1 MNNTTRKT
9 QYGIKID
16 FEKSHGS
23 YLYDKITNKEYL
35 DFFGMYATLAIG
47 YNHPIFNSEDFKSR
61 MLKIA
66 SCKIVN
72 NEILSDDAQSFDKS
86 FTEYVSING
95 KFSHFHYSCTGALA
109 IEAAVKTAIDYKG
122 YDNPKI
128 ISFGGSFHGINGYG
142 GVFTERI
149 GGPGKRL
156 KGFPAQ
162 FSSYNSSNSWKS
174 WFRRNNKWPKFN
186 NPVITYENGIP
197 KDNDDDV
204 RFVLKKVEDC
214 IKLNN
219 SQISGILVEPIQCT
233 FGDKYFSKTF
243 FIGLRKIA
251 DKYDIPLIFDEIQI
265 GFGGTGKVWYFE
277 HLPIEPDIVVFGKK
291 VQLAGIMV
299 KEKFAKIFSTPIRLE
314 VTWDSNIIDKLRGE
328 YIVKAYKEYNILDN
342 VNIMSTRLRKGLEK
356 TKNLKNIRNSGLLFA
371 FDFEDEDLR
380 NKFTKQLFENKMLCN
395 KSGNCTVR
403 FRPNLAISKSEI
415 DSAIE
420 IITKV
425 DNTL

>member
-23 YLYDKITNKEYL
+23 YLYDKTTKNEYL
-35 DFFGMYATLAIG
+35 DFFGMYATLALG
-47 YNHPIFNSEDFKSR
+47 YNHPIFDSSDFKNR
-61 MLKIA
+61 ILKIA

-72 NEILSDDAQSFDKS
+72 NEIYSDEAQSFDKI
-86 FTEYVSING
+86 FTDYVSQNG

-122 YDNPKI
+122 YSNPRI

-142 GVFTERI
+142 GFFTERI
-149 GGPGKRL
+149 GGPGERL
-156 KGFPAQ
+156 NGFPAQ
-162 FSSYNSSNSWKS
+162 LTSCNCQ
-174 WFRRNNKWPKFN
+174 WPKFD
-186 NPVITYENGIP
+186 NPVMTYENGVL
-197 KDNDDDV
+197 KDNDSEV
-204 RFVLKKVEDC
+204 QSVLKKVEDC
-214 IKLNN
+214 IIMEN

-233 FGDKYFSKTF
+233 FGDKYFSKSF

-277 HLPIEPDIVVFGKK
+277 HLPVEPDILVFGKK

-299 KEKFAKIFSTPIRLE
+299 KEKFAKIFSKPIRLE
-314 VTWDSNIIDKLRGE
+314 VTWDSNIIDMVRGE
-328 YIVKAYKEYNILDN
+328 FIVKAYKEFNILDN
-342 VNIMSTRLRKGLEK
+342 VNAMSIRLRKGLEE
-356 TKNLKNIRNSGLLFA
+356 TRNLKNIRNSGLLFG
-371 FDFEDEDLR
+371 FDFENETLR
-380 NKFTKQLFENKMLCN
+380 NKFTKQLYENKMLCN
-395 KSGNCTVR
+395 KSGNNTVR
-403 FRPNLAISKSEI
+403 FRPNLSVSSIEI
-415 DSAIE
+415 DKALE
-420 IITKV
+420 IIKKV

>member
-23 YLYDKITNKEYL
+23 YLFDKITNEEYL
-35 DFFGMYATLAIG
+35 DFFGMYATLALG
-47 YNHPIFNSEDFKSR
+47 YNHPIFESEDFKNR

-72 NEILSDDAQSFDKS
+72 NEILSDEAQSFDKS
-86 FTEYVSING
+86 FTEYVSLNG

-122 YDNPKI
+122 YENPRI

-142 GVFTERI
+142 GFFTERI
-149 GGPGKRL
+149 GGPGQRL
-156 KGFPAQ
+156 NGFPTQ
-162 FSSYNSSNSWKS
+162 LTSCNSSSPWKS
-174 WFRRNNKWPKFN
+174 LFRRNRQWPKFN
-186 NPVITYENGIP
+186 NPVITYENGIL
-197 KDNDDDV
+197 KENEVDV
-204 RFVLKKVEDC
+204 RLVLKKVEDS
-214 IKLNN
+214 IKKNN
-219 SQISGILVEPIQCT
+219 SQISAILVEPIQCT
-233 FGDKYFSKTF
+233 FGDKYFSENF

-251 DKYDIPLIFDEIQI
+251 DIYDIPLIFDEIQV

-277 HLPIEPDIVVFGKK
+277 HLSVEPDIVVFGKK

-314 VTWDSNIIDKLRGE
+314 VTWDSNIVDMLRGE
-328 YIVKAYKEYNILDN
+328 FIVKAYKEYNILDN
-342 VNIMSTRLRKGLEK
+342 VNAMSIRLRKGLEE
-356 TKNLKNIRNSGLLFA
+356 TRNLKNIRNTGLLFA
-371 FDFEDEDLR
+371 FDFENEILR
-380 NKFTKQLFENKMLCN
+380 NKFTEQLFKNKMLCN

-403 FRPNLAISKSEI
+403 FRPNLAISESEI
-415 DSAIE
+415 DKALE
-420 IITKV
+420 IIKKV
-425 DNTL
+425 DNSL

>member
-16 FEKSHGS
+16 FDKSHGS
-23 YLYDKITNKEYL
+23 YLHDKITKNEYL
-35 DFFGMYATLAIG
+35 DFFGMYATLALG
-47 YNHPIFNSEDFKSR
+47 YNHPIFDSSAFKNR
-61 MLKIA
+61 ILKIA

-72 NEILSDDAQSFDKS
+72 NEILSDEAQSFDKI
-86 FTEYVSING
+86 FTDYVSQNG

-122 YDNPKI
+122 YENPRI

-142 GVFTERI
+142 GFFTERI
-149 GGPGKRL
+149 GGPGQRL
-156 KGFPAQ
+156 NGFPAQ
-162 FSSYNSSNSWKS
+162 LTSCNCQ
-174 WFRRNNKWPKFN
+174 WPKFD
-186 NPVITYENGIP
+186 NPVMTYENGAL
-197 KDNDDDV
+197 KDNDNKV
-204 RFVLKKVEDC
+204 QSVLKKVEDC
-214 IKLNN
+214 IIIEN

-277 HLPIEPDIVVFGKK
+277 HLPVEPDIVVFGKK

-299 KEKFAKIFSTPIRLE
+299 KEKFAKIFSKPIRLE
-314 VTWDSNIIDKLRGE
+314 VTWDSNIIDMLRGE
-328 YIVKAYKEYNILDN
+328 FIVKAYKEYNILDN
-342 VNIMSTRLRKGLEK
+342 VNKMSNRLRNGLEE
-356 TKNLKNIRNSGLLFA
+356 TRNLKNIRNSGLLFA
-371 FDFEDEDLR
+371 FDFENETLR
-380 NKFTKQLFENKMLCN
+380 NNFTKRLYENKMLCN

-403 FRPNLAISKSEI
+403 FRPNLSISESEI
-415 DSAIE
+415 DKALE
-420 IITKV
+420 IIKKV
-425 DNTL
+425 DNSL